1 MYVWGGKTALLDRVN
16 TKSGYV
22 WASQSSRQLENED
35 NPSWRLLRHEG
46 GRIFHSWSP
55 WGPTW
60 AGYFAETSA
69 QVLWPSVS
77 CFTTDATSLMSTRI
91 CSLLSLSRIVTF
103 VAESTVTA
111 NGTPISSVLAY
122 LLPIEIAARKQ
133 TQAYAYYS
141 PFSLHYMEW
150 SIYDCIARTSSVN
163 NVGDTSS
170 C

>member
-1 MYVWGGKTALLDRVN
+1 MYEKGDYRAGSCQIPNAVMFRLVNLLGNRRM
-16 TKSGYV
+16 KSIL
-22 WASQSSRQLENED
+22 APSR
-35 NPSWRLLRHEG
+35 SMARHKG

-69 QVLWPSVS
+69 QVLCPSVS

-122 LLPIEIAARKQ
+122 LLPIEIAAR
-133 TQAYAYYS
+133 
-141 PFSLHYMEW
+141 
-150 SIYDCIARTSSVN
+150 
-163 NVGDTSS
+163 
-170 C
+170 